1 LKNKL
6 SKFSTRATYGLLTD
20 ENSFRRNKMIKQ
32 IINDYKNLDST
43 AKEMVNV
50 SSAFGIALVVGIIL
64 DVLTKI

>member
-1 LKNKL
+1 
-6 SKFSTRATYGLLTD
+6 
-20 ENSFRRNKMIKQ
+20 MIKQ